1 MSMVLFSKWDN
12 CIYYAY
18 RGVINFKIVCGR
30 VDCAVDNQ
38 L

>member
-1 MSMVLFSKWDN
+1 MVLFSKWIN

-18 RGVINFKIVCGR
+18 RGVIDLKIVCGR
-30 VDCAVDNQ
+30 VDRAVDNW